1 MSAHRQDA
9 APVPEP
15 GDDGYT
21 HYVDGNGDARP
32 LVPGTVHAADRVLGR
47 GFCVARTP
55 DGGTVAVRKDKLRRG
70 GAS

>member
-1 MSAHRQDA
+1 MK
-9 APVPEP
+9 PTTTNETPIPELE
-15 GDDGYT
+15 DDGFT

-32 LVPGTVHAADRVLGR
+32 LVPGTVHAADRVLGH

-55 DGGTVAVRKDKLRRG
+55 DGGTAVMQRSKLRRG